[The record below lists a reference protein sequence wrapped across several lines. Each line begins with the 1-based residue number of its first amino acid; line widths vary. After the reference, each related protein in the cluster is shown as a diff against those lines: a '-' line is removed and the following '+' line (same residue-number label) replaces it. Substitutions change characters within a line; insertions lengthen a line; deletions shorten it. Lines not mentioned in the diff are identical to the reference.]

1 MHLCDLP
8 LKSFNTVLFP
18 FQVFGR
24 FLQLCARPEE
34 LHFKSFVRLLICDFN
49 LVNLRLQL
57 LRLLEYSAG
66 RLLKAQKA
74 QNTCLCL
81 LEFGREIS
89 DLDFVGLGDFVLIVY
104 LGHHTLHRFSDQSSH
119 FAHFHKLV
127 LRKTYLL

>member
-18 FQVFGR
+18 FQFFGR
-24 FLQLCARPEE
+24 FLLLCARPEE
-34 LHFKSFVRLLICDFN
+34 FHFKSFVRLLICDFN

-66 RLLKAQKA
+66 GFLKAQKA

-81 LEFGREIS
+81 LEFRREIS
-89 DLDFVGLGDFVLIVY
+89 DLDFVGLGNFVLIVY
-104 LGHHTLHRFSDQSSH
+104 LGHHTVHRFSDQSSH